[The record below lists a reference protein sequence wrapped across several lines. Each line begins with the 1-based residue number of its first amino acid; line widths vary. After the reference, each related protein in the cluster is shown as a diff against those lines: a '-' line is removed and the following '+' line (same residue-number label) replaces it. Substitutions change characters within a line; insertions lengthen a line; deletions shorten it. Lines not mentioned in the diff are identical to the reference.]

1 MSVSFAF
8 EEKKKKVGI
17 SWKVSPTSQKKGEKK
32 IHMSFYSDVHF
43 YGTVSKKCNK
53 LRHPPGVWA
62 DLVCI
67 VKLHHSLEIISRPSL
82 IRRYMINSFGVSKEY
97 SAIQT
102 WYFTARYITVTVNFF
117 TNSKQWYFHMKSWGV
132 PLDSAW
138 GPSLF
143 SSVKSPP
150 IFFDGF
156 YWLEF
161 LQYTPAEWRFFF
173 FTNLSAF
180 QLTSGTHLPR
190 LCLSLC
196 SN

>member
-8 EEKKKKVGI
+8 EGKKKG
-17 SWKVSPTSQKKGEKK
+17 WYFLEGFPHLPKKRKKK
-32 IHMSFYSDVHF
+32 IHMCFYSDVHF
-43 YGTVSKKCNK
+43 PGTVSKKRNK

-117 TNSKQWYFHMKSWGV
+117 TNSIQWYFHMKSWGV

-150 IFFDGF
+150 ILFDGF
-156 YWLEF
+156 HWLEF

-190 LCLSLC
+190 LCSSLC